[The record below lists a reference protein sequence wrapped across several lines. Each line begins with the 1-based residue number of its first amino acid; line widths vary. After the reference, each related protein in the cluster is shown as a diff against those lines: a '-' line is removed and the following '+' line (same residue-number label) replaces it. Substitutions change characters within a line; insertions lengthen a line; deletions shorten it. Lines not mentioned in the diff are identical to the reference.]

1 MEQSTRNRFRQLMTR
16 TPDAR
21 AQLRGSDAYPN
32 ICGAVSF
39 WQTNAGVLIL
49 AEVSGLPRS
58 NSVCERP
65 IFAMHIH
72 EGEHCTGNEMDPFA
86 ATGGHYNPDHCP
98 HPFHAGDLPPLFPT
112 TERRGWSFSSTVLPF
127 VPFWAEPSSYI
138 STPTTLRPSHQALPA
153 QKSLA
158 GSSAAQGAHDRFAD
172 KIKTLASSNQSEA
185 SVFILHYCK

>member
-98 HPFHAGDLPPLFPT
+98 HPFHAGDLPPLFSNDGTAWMVILIHRFTVRSILGRTVVLHQHADDFT
-112 TERRGWSFSSTVLPF
+112 TQPSGASGAKIACGVICSTRC
-127 VPFWAEPSSYI
+127 A
-138 STPTTLRPSHQALPA
+138 
-153 QKSLA
+153 
-158 GSSAAQGAHDRFAD
+158 
-172 KIKTLASSNQSEA
+172 
-185 SVFILHYCK
+185 